1 MEPGYR
7 ETFEGGASNQHSALQ
22 TNMAHKHKV
31 IWRVFRLFCWFLWFN
46 HQQSWKWL
54 VNLKN
59 ENNITNEDN
68 FKNEDNLKKED
79 DLKNGDNLIN
89 EDDLRNE
96 ATSNIRKTS
105 KLLVMVILHTITIQ
119 LQ

>member
-1 MEPGYR
+1 MKIVATTSLPAVDR
-7 ETFEGGASNQHSALQ
+7 PNADRWNAARSRQ
-22 TNMAHKHKV
+22 
-31 IWRVFRLFCWFLWFN
+31 
-46 HQQSWKWL
+46 
-54 VNLKN
+54 
-59 ENNITNEDN
+59 
-68 FKNEDNLKKED
+68 NEDNLKKED
-79 DLKNGDNLIN
+79 NLKNGDNLIN